1 MRERRDSFSPKW
13 IGIALVVSVIISL
26 LVRSIERTMSYRALV
41 IGRIDQYQ
49 YNSRNYYSTTFET
62 MFYLMNL
69 VIVGLL
75 FVYFLSNIKQE
86 KSQKKHRIGFT
97 ASVITLGLLL
107 VTIVLYIIFEVHT
120 YSLLIKPGIL
130 KALLTFNISFF
141 VSYFIVLVIYWK
153 IIFSTKSMNSITKLL
168 SLSLLAFGLCVF
180 LIAMNQIY
188 IFSFYSFP
196 GTGRYLTRIFF
207 YYTFQSFYNVFAVI
221 AGTTIILV
229 SKQKDDLV

>member
-1 MRERRDSFSPKW
+1 MRERRNSFSFKW

-26 LVRSIERTMSYRALV
+26 LVRSIERTMSYRALM
-41 IGRIDQYQ
+41 IGRIDQNQ
-49 YNSRNYYSTTFET
+49 YLSRDYYSTTFDT
-62 MFYLMNL
+62 MLYLMNL

-75 FVYFLSNIKQE
+75 VVYFLSNINQE
-86 KSQKKHRIGFT
+86 KSQKEHRIGFT

-107 VTIVLYIIFEVHT
+107 VAIVLYIISEVQI

-130 KALLTFNISFF
+130 KALLTFNITFF

-153 IIFSTKSMNSITKLL
+153 IIFSTKSVKSITKLL

-188 IFSFYSFP
+188 ILSFYSFP
-196 GTGRYLTRIFF
+196 GTGRNLTRIFF
-207 YYTFQSFYNVFAVI
+207 HNVFQSFYNVFAVI

-229 SKQKDDLV
+229 SKQKDEFI